1 MLRRKTLA
9 AAAVTALA
17 GSALI
22 AGPASAATKTLNVIG
37 SEKFNPGVSVTDNQ
51 RFQARVLTVA
61 KNDKIKIVNKTGNEH
76 TFSTVK
82 KSDLPKSFADFEKP
96 IFGKYFEVH
105 GVPEGDGPPAVP
117 VVDGFAPVSS
127 DNPLIIDE
135 VGDSTLFP
143 GKKQGPTLTVGA
155 DTGANLWYLCLIHPW
170 MQGKVQV
177 R

>member
-22 AGPASAATKTLNVIG
+22 AGPASAV
-37 SEKFNPGVSVTDNQ
+37 KFNPGVSVADTQHFQQ
-51 RFQARVLTVA
+51 RIITLA

-82 KSDLPKSFADFEKP
+82 KRDLPKSFADFGKP
-96 IFGKYFEVH
+96 IFAKYEEVH

-117 VVDGFAPVSS
+117 AVDGFAPVSD

-135 VGDSTLFP
+135 VGDSTLFL
-143 GKKQGPTLTVGA
+143 GKRQGPTLTVGA
-155 DTGANLWYLCLIHPW
+155 SKGTNLWYLCLIHPW
-170 MQGKVQV
+170 MQGKIQV